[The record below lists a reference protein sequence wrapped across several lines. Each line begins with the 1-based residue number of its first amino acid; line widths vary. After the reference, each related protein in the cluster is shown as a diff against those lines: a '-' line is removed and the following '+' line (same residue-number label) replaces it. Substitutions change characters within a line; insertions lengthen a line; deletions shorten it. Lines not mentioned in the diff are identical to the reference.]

1 MRTIWKGH
9 IRFSLVT
16 IPIRVYSAVNTEE
29 SISFNQLHKED
40 MGRIGYEKKCKK
52 CQNVVKGNEI
62 VKGFEYQPDEYV
74 IIESEDID
82 NIKLKSTKVIEIEG
96 FIDSSEVTP
105 ALYDSPYF
113 IGPDGEVAAKA
124 YALLGETLRSSN
136 KVGIGKVIIRD
147 REDVVIISP
156 YETAIMMY
164 KIRYPNE
171 VRNITEIPLLN
182 GVKADKEQLKL
193 AKTLVDSMATNLN
206 KIEIKDSYK
215 ESLKNII
222 QAKVEGKEVVSSEEE
237 EPKIIDLMAALK
249 QSLDKAKTEKA
260 PMQKAKGKGKAKTEA
275 KTVKGRKKKSA

>member
-16 IPIRVYSAVNTEE
+16 IPIRVYSAVNAEE

-52 CQNVVKGNEI
+52 CQNVVKGDEI
-62 VKGFEYQPDEYV
+62 VKGYEYQPDEYV
-74 IIESEDID
+74 IVESEDL
-82 NIKLKSTKVIEIEG
+82 NNLKLKSTKIIEIEG
-96 FIDSSEVTP
+96 FIQSKEVTP

-124 YALLGETLRSSN
+124 YALLCETLKSAN
-136 KVGIGKVIIRD
+136 KVGIGKVVIRD
-147 REDVVIISP
+147 REDVVLISP
-156 YETAIMMY
+156 FDSAIMMY

-171 VRNITEIPLLN
+171 VRNVTEIPLLD

-193 AKTLVDSMATNLN
+193 AKTLVDSMSTSLD
-206 KIEIKDSYK
+206 KIELKDKYK
-215 ESLKNII
+215 EALKDVI
-222 QAKVEGKEVVSSEEE
+222 QAKIEGKEVVAAEEE
-237 EPKIIDLMAALK
+237 EAPVIDLMAALK

-260 PMQKAKGKGKAKTEA
+260 PMQKAKGKAKSQKAAPKT
-275 KTVKGRKKKSA
+275 KRKKSA